1 MDLLCTE
8 CAKVFAKEVDLIAHQ
23 ARATDTRH
31 LTCTE
36 CQAFLVG
43 KDQHRNHMR
52 QHTRKEKSLSL
63 RTCTLCPYET
73 RFKYWTSWQC
83 RCGRLGGYAIW
94 PFDQRSLDF
103 WTFKWFVANGIYA
116 KLFTPS
122 FFGIRLECICQGCQ
136 RFETSVFFS
145 DMETIFH
152 TQDKPLLLLAFFP
165 LRCVLWLCVH
175 SDYV

>member
-23 ARATDTRH
+23 ARAPDTRH

-63 RTCTLCPYET
+63 
-73 RFKYWTSWQC
+73 
-83 RCGRLGGYAIW
+83 
-94 PFDQRSLDF
+94 SLAHCAPM
-103 WTFKWFVANGIYA
+103 K
-116 KLFTPS
+116 
-122 FFGIRLECICQGCQ
+122 QGLN
-136 RFETSVFFS
+136 
-145 DMETIFH
+145 II
-152 TQDKPLLLLAFFP
+152 
-165 LRCVLWLCVH
+165 
-175 SDYV
+175 